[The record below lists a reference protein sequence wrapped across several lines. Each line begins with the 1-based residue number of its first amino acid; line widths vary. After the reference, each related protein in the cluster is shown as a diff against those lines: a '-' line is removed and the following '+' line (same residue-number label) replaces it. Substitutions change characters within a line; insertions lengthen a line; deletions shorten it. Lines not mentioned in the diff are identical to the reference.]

1 MKTNF
6 LLLPACL
13 VLGRTKKGFSL
24 RRAFIINGLAWAIV
38 MEIRYDYVI
47 IMNLAG
53 LRWAFIVVSLTDKM
67 RDEDNGFETKW
78 ARKSGL
84 SLLAR

>member
-1 MKTNF
+1 
-6 LLLPACL
+6 
-13 VLGRTKKGFSL
+13 
-24 RRAFIINGLAWAIV
+24 

-47 IMNLAG
+47 IMNLVG

-67 RDEDNGFETKW
+67 RGEDNGFETKW
-78 ARKSGL
+78 ARNSGL